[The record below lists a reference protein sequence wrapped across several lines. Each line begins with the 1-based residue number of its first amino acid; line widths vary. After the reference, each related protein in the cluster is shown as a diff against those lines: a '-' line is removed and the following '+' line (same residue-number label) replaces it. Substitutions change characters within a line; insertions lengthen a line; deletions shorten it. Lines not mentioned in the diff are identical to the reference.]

1 MLLLG
6 ALVAGCRPDGASEA
20 KTSSASPS
28 EAVHLKVVK
37 VAMRDWP
44 RTVRVQGSLVADERA
59 VVGAKVGGRVKD
71 VNVDL
76 GSVVR
81 KGMILVGLDTAD
93 LDLKI
98 KQAQAQLEEALAKL
112 GLASGDD
119 EQKLDHRKVPSVM
132 QEQALRDEAKANLD
146 RILSLVEQGAVSRE
160 ELQQRQA
167 ALDVA
172 EARLHSALNGVDQQL
187 ALVGVRRAELAI
199 ARQIR
204 EDSDV
209 RAPLDGVVEL
219 RHVAPGT
226 YLQVGQPVVALV
238 RTNPLRFHVGVP
250 EREAPQIRLDQ
261 VMKIKLESHEE
272 LEGRVTR
279 ISPALEMSNRSLAV
293 EVDVPNPNARLQAGL
308 FAEGEII
315 VDPHARTLAVPASAV
330 NEFAGVEKVWLV
342 KDGKA
347 APQIVLTG
355 RRTETWIE
363 ILRGVEAEDLVA
375 VSAREG
381 RLGPVVAELSAA
393 EKPK

>member
-44 RTVRVQGSLVADERA
+44 RTVRVQGSLVADER
-59 VVGAKVGGRVKD
+59 
-71 VNVDL
+71 
-76 GSVVR
+76 SVVR